1 MEKADMETILA
12 ATVSSLIAGA
22 SAKAKGVASDAV
34 VSAYGGLKNLIVQKL
49 GNRGAVQ
56 SLEDDPD
63 SDSARDVLIEALAQR
78 LDADSELNAQL
89 EHLETALAQ
98 IDSGG
103 SDIDAVRG
111 KVDAAVSRLQAAGLI
126 KLGQ

>member
-49 GNRGAVQ
+49 GNSGAVQ

-63 SDSARDVLIEALAQR
+63 SDSARDVLIEALAQQR
-78 LDADSELNAQL
+78 LDIEELNAYLGQL
-89 EHLETALAQ
+89 QTALAKL
-98 IDSGG
+98 DSG
-103 SDIDAVRG
+103 
-111 KVDAAVSRLQAAGLI
+111 
-126 KLGQ
+126 